1 MSDINIEKTV
11 FDKDAFNKVVNTQFS
26 QLAPANEV
34 GNQQTATAPSFTL
47 DDFLA
52 LFNSLYPLIPEDI
65 LRQLLSKI
73 AGTLDVKID
82 TTDIQAL
89 LEEITSLRQQLVDIQ
104 STVNN
109 AQQLATQDLN
119 INTV

>member
-1 MSDINIEKTV
+1 MSNINIEKIV

-34 GNQQTATAPSFTL
+34 GNQQTATSPSFTL
-47 DDFLA
+47 EDFLA
-52 LFNSLYPLIPEDI
+52 LFNSLYPLIPADI
-65 LRQLLSKI
+65 LRQMLQKI
-73 AGTLDVKID
+73 AGTLDVRID

-104 STVNN
+104 STVNS
-109 AQQLATQDLN
+109 AQQYSTQNL
-119 INTV
+119 VV

>member
-1 MSDINIEKTV
+1 MSSIKIEKTV
-11 FDKDAFNKVVNTQFS
+11 FDKDAFNKVVNTQFT

-34 GNQQTATAPSFTL
+34 GTQQTATSPSFTL
-47 DDFLA
+47 EDFLA

-65 LRQLLSKI
+65 LRQMLSKI
-73 AGTLDVKID
+73 AGTLDVRID